1 MRAEFERLANRQP
14 FEPVSMRRY
23 ELPAPV
29 AARSTDPAAWA
40 ESVKNAAA
48 QCETQRLRLQ
58 NLELLLKHGFKFST
72 SFIGTLQ
79 LNSIEIYSLI
89 FDRFVAII
97 EKPTF
102 NMTCILKH
110 FRCQF
115 STCF

>member
-79 LNSIEIYSLI
+79 LNSIR
-89 FDRFVAII
+89 D
-97 EKPTF
+97 
-102 NMTCILKH
+102 LKLFSH
-110 FRCQF
+110 FR
-115 STCF
+115 